1 VLFAVLPGH
10 LLPYHTSRMSLGKSP
25 TIENPFL
32 SGTRFCEERVPP
44 NSIYSLLYREGHR
57 LFPDE
62 AFADLFADIGRE
74 SVPPRIVSIVMV
86 LQRLEGLSDRE
97 AVERFTF
104 DLRWK
109 YAAGGLDYNQDG
121 FVHTVLVRMRA
132 RLRQSERPNRI
143 FDIVLD
149 VVKRAG
155 LVGRKR
161 VLDSTPLY
169 DAVATQDTVTL
180 IRSAIRGLLRVA
192 DESLEVELRACC
204 KRDDDYVT
212 PGKPSCDW
220 DDATAR
226 EALIDALAC
235 DAYAILAALEGREL
249 PLEVMQAAQLLA
261 TVVGQ
266 DLEQRP
272 DGAFHIARR
281 VAKDRVISTVD
292 PESRHGHKTSARGF
306 DGYKGHIAIDPDS
319 EIITASAVSAGNV
332 ADGDVA
338 EQLVQDVLG
347 EVAATDSQT
356 VAREAARPDTA
367 PTDATT
373 ADAQGADAAPT
384 DAIPD
389 AHASRSEQPS
399 DVSPPTSEAPVEIYG
414 DSSYGTAAFVERIE
428 AAGAE
433 ANVKVQPATAPD
445 GRFAKDHFQIDLEAK
460 TVLCPAG
467 RLAVIR
473 PVGEGG
479 GIASFGKPCGD
490 CPLRSRCT
498 DSKHGRTIHVHP
510 KEGTLQRSRRRQHDK
525 RWKDRYRATR
535 PKVERKLGQLMQRR
549 HGGRRTRV
557 RGRIRIAQDFALLT
571 AAHNLKRLATLGVRH
586 QGGAWTR

>member
-1 VLFAVLPGH
+1 
-10 LLPYHTSRMSLGKSP
+10 MSLGKSP
-25 TIENPFL
+25 PSEDAFL
-32 SGTRFCEERVPP
+32 SGKRFCEEHLSPS
-44 NSIYSLLYREGHR
+44 SIYSLLYREGHR

-62 AFADLFADIGRE
+62 EFADLFADIGRA
-74 SVPPRIVSIVMV
+74 SVPPRIVAIVMV

-97 AVERFTF
+97 AVDRFTF

-109 YAAGGLDYNQDG
+109 YAAGGLDYDQDG
-121 FVHTVLVRMRA
+121 FVHTVLVNMRA
-132 RLRQSERPNRI
+132 RLRKSERPNRI

-149 VVKRAG
+149 VAKRAG

-192 DESLEVELRACC
+192 AEPLQVELRGCC
-204 KRDDDYVT
+204 KRADDYVA

-220 DDATAR
+220 DDQAAR
-226 EALIDALAC
+226 EALIDALAR
-235 DAYAILAALEGREL
+235 DAYAILAALQGRQL
-249 PLEVMQAAQLLA
+249 PADVLQAAQLLA

-266 DLEQRP
+266 DLEQGP

-292 PESRHGHKTSARGF
+292 PEARHGHKTSARGF

-338 EQLVQDVLG
+338 DQLVQDVLG
-347 EVAATDSQT
+347 KEAATESQ
-356 VAREAARPDTA
+356 AAAKEAAPTGTA
-367 PTDATT
+367 PTDATAT
-373 ADAQGADAAPT
+373 EALGADAAQT
-384 DAIPD
+384 DATTD
-389 AHASRSEQPS
+389 ANAPRSNEQSADWASSA
-399 DVSPPTSEAPVEIYG
+399 SEASVEIYG
-414 DSSYGTAAFVERIE
+414 DSSYGTAALVERIE

-445 GRFAKDHFQIDLEAK
+445 GKFSKEKFQIDLEAK
-460 TVLCPAG
+460 TVTCPAG
-467 RLAVIR
+467 QLVVIR
-473 PVGEGG
+473 PVGDGG

-490 CPLRSRCT
+490 CPLRSGCT

-510 KEGTLQRSRRRQHDK
+510 SEATLQRSRRRQRDE
-525 RWKDRYRATR
+525 RWKGRYRATR
-535 PKVERKLGQLMQRR
+535 PKVERKFGQLMHRR
-549 HGGRRTRV
+549 HGGRRARM
-557 RGRIRIAQDFALLT
+557 RGRVRIAQDFALLT
-571 AAHNLKRLATLGVRH
+571 AAHNLKRLATLGVH
-586 QGGAWTR
+586 HSGGAWVR

>member
-1 VLFAVLPGH
+1 
-10 LLPYHTSRMSLGKSP
+10 MSLGKSP
-25 TIENPFL
+25 PTENPFL
-32 SGTRFCEERVPP
+32 SGKRFCEGLLPTD
-44 NSIYSLLYREGHR
+44 SIYSLLYREGHR
-57 LFPDE
+57 LFPDD

-74 SVPPRIVSIVMV
+74 SVPPRIVAIVMV

-109 YAAGGLDYNQDG
+109 YAAGGLDYNQGG

-149 VVKRAG
+149 VAQRAG

-192 DESLEVELRACC
+192 DEPLKVELRGCC
-204 KRDDDYVT
+204 KRDDDYT
-212 PGKPSCDW
+212 APGKPLCDW
-220 DDATAR
+220 DDAATR
-226 EALIDALAC
+226 EALIDALAR
-235 DAYAILAALEGREL
+235 DAYAILTALEGREL
-249 PLEVMQAAQLLA
+249 PFEVMQAAQLLA

-292 PESRHGHKTSARGF
+292 PEARHGHKTSARGF

-338 EQLVQDVLG
+338 DQLVQDVLG
-347 EVAATDSQT
+347 QEAATESQ
-356 VAREAARPDTA
+356 AAAKEAATAGTA
-367 PTDATT
+367 PTDATAT
-373 ADAQGADAAPT
+373 DALGADAAQTEATT
-384 DAIPD
+384 DVNAP
-389 AHASRSEQPS
+389 RSNEQPADS
-399 DVSPPTSEAPVEIYG
+399 APSASEAPVQIYG
-414 DSSYGTAAFVERIE
+414 DSSYGTAAFVERVE

-445 GRFAKDHFQIDLEAK
+445 GKFSKEKFQIDLEAK
-460 TVLCPAG
+460 TVTCPAG
-467 RLAVIR
+467 KLVVIR
-473 PVGEGG
+473 PVGDGG

-490 CPLRSRCT
+490 CPLRSSCT

-510 KEGTLQRSRRRQHDK
+510 REATLQRSRRRQSDK

-535 PKVERKLGQLMQRR
+535 PKVERKFGQLMHRR
-549 HGGRRTRV
+549 HGGRRARV
-557 RGRIRIAQDFALLT
+557 RGRVRLAQDFALLA

-586 QGGAWTR
+586 HGDAWVR